1 MVSSIDKTT
10 AVNDRAFNKL
20 FLQSVYW
27 VSATGLKLLNIWQWI
42 NHHTINLNIKI
53 LTRLRLKSGWYLV
66 HIANSIWNVNNSLRK
81 GHESPCQKKK
91 KKSKRKKRLHT
102 ESYQKSHLFIT
113 MCATHSGSW
122 DNRHLLVTAILLEP
136 RAMPRNEKVS
146 SKNPF
151 CKMDEYRNTGI
162 CIV

>member
-91 KKSKRKKRLHT
+91 KKIKKEEKATYRKLP
-102 ESYQKSHLFIT
+102 EVSFIYHNVCYPQWKLRQQASFGHCYT
-113 MCATHSGSW
+113 
-122 DNRHLLVTAILLEP
+122 P
-136 RAMPRNEKVS
+136 RA
-146 SKNPF
+146 
-151 CKMDEYRNTGI
+151 
-162 CIV
+162 